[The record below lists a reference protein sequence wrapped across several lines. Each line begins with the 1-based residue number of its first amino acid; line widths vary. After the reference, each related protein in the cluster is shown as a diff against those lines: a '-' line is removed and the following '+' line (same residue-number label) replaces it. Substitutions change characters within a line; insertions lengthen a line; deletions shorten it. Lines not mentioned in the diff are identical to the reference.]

1 MYRMIVA
8 RKIRASWREVQQR
21 NAGAVV
27 DQFARDFEYRFV
39 GEHALGGVRRTRAS
53 QLEWFERLF
62 RVFPSIEFTVRDV
75 IVTGP
80 PWRTRAAVLL
90 DVRIP
95 GERGYSDAEPVWTN
109 EVMQT
114 VELRWGRI
122 TRIVTMTDTQREVA
136 ILTRLTEAGMAEASA
151 APIEDGA
158 APIGDG
164 DRDSER
170 ARALLAG

>member
-8 RKIRASWREVQQR
+8 QKIRASWREVQRR
-21 NAGAVV
+21 NPAAVV
-27 DQFARDFEYRFV
+27 DQFAPDFEYRFV

-53 QLEWFERLF
+53 QLAWFDRLF
-62 RVFPSIEFTVRDV
+62 RVFPSIEFTLRDV

-90 DVRIP
+90 DVCIP
-95 GERGYSDAEPVWTN
+95 GERGYTDDEPVWRN
-109 EVMQT
+109 EIMQT

-136 ILTRLTEAGMAEASA
+136 LLRRLAEGGMAEAAA
-151 APIEDGA
+151 APIEDGEG
-158 APIGDG
+158 P
-164 DRDSER
+164 R
-170 ARALLAG
+170 AHVSGVLAGLAD

>member
-1 MYRMIVA
+1 MIVA
-8 RKIRASWREVQQR
+8 RKIRASWCEVQRR
-21 NAGAVV
+21 NPGAVV

-53 QLEWFERLF
+53 QLAWFERLF
-62 RVFPSIEFTVRDV
+62 RVFGSIEFTVRDV

-80 PWRTRAAVLL
+80 PWHTRAAVLL

-95 GERGYSDAEPVWTN
+95 GERGYTAAERVWTN

-151 APIEDGA
+151 APIED
-158 APIGDG
+158 APTPVEGGDG
-164 DRDSER
+164 DRER
-170 ARALLAG
+170 QPALLGG

>member
-8 RKIRASWREVQQR
+8 RKIRTSWREVQQR
-21 NAGAVV
+21 NPAAVV
-27 DQFARDFEYRFV
+27 DQFASSFEYRFV

-53 QLEWFERLF
+53 QLAWFERLF
-62 RVFPSIEFTVRDV
+62 RVFPSIEFAVRDV

-95 GERGYSDAEPVWTN
+95 GERGYTEDEPVWTN

-136 ILTRLTEAGMAEASA
+136 LLTRLAQAGMAEAQA
-151 APIEDGA
+151 APIEDGE
-158 APIGDG
+158 P
-164 DRDSER
+164 RR
-170 ARALLAG
+170 AHVSGVLAGLAD

>member
-1 MYRMIVA
+1 MIVA
-8 RKIRASWREVQQR
+8 RKIRASWREVQRR
-21 NAGAVV
+21 NPGVVV
-27 DQFARDFEYRFV
+27 DQFAPSFEYRFV

-53 QLEWFERLF
+53 QLAWFERLF
-62 RVFPSIEFTVRDV
+62 RVFPSIEFTLRDV

-95 GERGYSDAEPVWTN
+95 GERGYTEDERVWRN
-109 EVMQT
+109 EIMQT

-136 ILTRLTEAGMAEASA
+136 LLTRLARAGMTEASA
-151 APIEDGA
+151 APIEDA
-158 APIGDG
+158 EG
-164 DRDSER
+164 DRGREP
-170 ARALLAG
+170 ALLAR